1 MAYEMIYGRQPWPCR
16 DCNSYLLNMKC
27 QPLKFPFEKPV
38 SEQYKDF
45 IRKCLTIDEE
55 KRVGWKE
62 VFQHP
67 VLIINQQE
75 RKYVADYQICVRTK
89 RPLTKSQRRFWQTFR
104 KSCKREDWMFI
115 SSSSSSTWTREVRST
130 ERSSTSSWSSW
141 IRGSHPRKQGTCSS
155 CWTIMVTERSHSR
168 SSKISFVTTTSRT

>member
-1 MAYEMIYGRQPWPCR
+1 MIYGRQPWPCR

-75 RKYVADYQICVRTK
+75 RKYDQKAIDEESKKILANIQKIVQARGLDVYQQFQQFDVDK
-89 RPLTKSQRRFWQTFR
+89 G
-104 KSCKREDWMFI
+104 
-115 SSSSSSTWTREVRST
+115 
-130 ERSSTSSWSSW
+130 
-141 IRGSHPRKQGTCSS
+141 GSLDGAEFYKFL
-155 CWTIMVTERSHSR
+155 E
-168 SSKISFVTTTSRT
+168 